1 MTTPDARLQRDRSE
15 GFGSRTWYFPDGDRP
30 PALDG
35 PNEPHEALMIMNVAD
50 RAANILIDVFW
61 TDRPPSMGLSVT
73 VEAERVVSL
82 RAPWA
87 EVDADGAP
95 FGVPVRTQY
104 ALRVRS
110 DVPVVCQYGRL
121 EMVPSFALY
130 TTMGL
135 HDREQR

>member
-1 MTTPDARLQRDRSE
+1 MKTAVS
-15 GFGSRTWYFPDGDRP
+15 
-30 PALDG
+30 
-35 PNEPHEALMIMNVAD
+35 VAD
-50 RAANILIDVFW
+50 RPAHILIDVYW
-61 TDRPPSMGLSVT
+61 TDRAPTLGLSVT
-73 VEAERVVSL
+73 VDAERVVSL

-87 EVDADGAP
+87 SVTAEGAA
-95 FGVPVRTQY
+95 FDVPERTQY

-135 HDREQR
+135 ADPEA

>member
-1 MTTPDARLQRDRSE
+1 MTEPDRIARDRRD
-15 GFGSRTWYFPDGDRP
+15 GFGARTWYFPDGDRP
-30 PALDG
+30 PDADG
-35 PNEPHEALMIMNVAD
+35 PWEPHESLMILNVAD
-50 RAANILIDVFW
+50 RAATVEIDVYW
-61 TDRPPSMGLSVT
+61 ADRPPDIGLTVL

-87 EVDADGAP
+87 ATDADGRP
-95 FGVPVRTQY
+95 FEIPPRTQY

-121 EMVPSFALY
+121 ELVPSFALY

-135 HDREQR
+135 ADRADAG

>member
-1 MTTPDARLQRDRSE
+1 MPTADDRVARDRRE
-15 GFGSRTWYFPDGDRP
+15 GFGARTWYFPDGDRP
-30 PALDG
+30 PAVEGDG
-35 PNEPHEALMIMNVAD
+35 EPHEALMVMNVAD
-50 RAANILIDVFW
+50 RPAHLEIDVFW
-61 TDRPPSMGLSVT
+61 SDRPPTLGLVVV

-87 EVDADGAP
+87 AVDADGAP
-95 FGVPVRTQY
+95 FDIPERTQY

-121 EMVPSFALY
+121 ELVPSFALY

-135 HDREQR
+135 ADPD